1 MTHRPRFW
9 HRHHSASADVPSVEA
24 GFGLR
29 RQPHAASGELAGFE
43 VVGVAR
49 LAARARWEGAERVS
63 VADRRLVLVR
73 RIERRR
79 RVDSIGDDG
88 LLRGRASIT
97 HCVVERTLDF
107 ESLTVQFSGTVG
119 NARHPPAR
127 ALRYAYVTIITSNVT
142 ITITLRSETRDYG
155 NGNGSG
161 GDVEHE
167 RELVLRAA

>member
-1 MTHRPRFW
+1 MSDP
-9 HRHHSASADVPSVEA
+9 E
-24 GFGLR
+24 G
-29 RQPHAASGELAGFE
+29 
-43 VVGVAR
+43 
-49 LAARARWEGAERVS
+49 AARGGQGAERVS
-63 VADRRLVLVR
+63 VADGRLVLVR

-127 ALRYAYVTIITSNVT
+127 ALRYAYVTVITSNVT

-155 NGNGSG
+155 NGNRS
-161 GDVEHE
+161 DQ
-167 RELVLRAA
+167 RAPLGRRTGPSLKDAVPVVKPQVKSNLGRKDHVK